1 MVLDIFNVEYNEH
14 LKEKVV
20 KLQTH
25 VCKNAYCKRMGKVK
39 KCRFGFPR
47 WPSQETVIADST
59 LLEDLSEEDQNTLIK
74 KYQNILIEARK
85 ILEDK
90 FIDENMSYEEFINL
104 LCSKLKYN
112 GYDEMNQDYKDALR
126 TSKNGCIIILKRT
139 VRERFT
145 NNYNPEWLTAW
156 NANLDIQLAMDIYAV
171 ITYVVSYLGKDES
184 GMARLM
190 QQALKDSEATSMH
203 EMVKVLKNCYITN
216 RQCGAAEAIYRLL
229 ASMHLKDSNITCI
242 HLANGFPEKRGVFYY
257 KVSDTEP
264 VDDNLEAELLG
275 ENPHHGKD
283 IQIQGRNGSYRQ
295 SITPWEKYADRPK
308 YLAKMCLAQFA
319 SYYDYTKSKPTKS
332 RIEDG
337 YSQDEISEDKYIFG
351 TDIKLPKYIQLKTI
365 TGFMRLRG
373 HPAVIKTHS
382 PSKKQDTEKYY
393 SLMFMFSAWDNE
405 PKDLPRDPKELLE
418 KYEAVKEEI
427 RSNRLA
433 MYPLEEE
440 IDLDIDLND
449 PNNLPQ
455 HVYDLL
461 DPQGEMENEED
472 RAIGPEDDDEFI
484 ARDRE
489 FVHDEEAVPYEDF
502 KYPII
507 SPPSKNDLLE
517 LTRGLH
523 PEQYKVLEDVV
534 QLCKKISRSS
544 KTDLQTVPAIRKI
557 VHGGAGKLKPLIDT
571 QVM

>member
-1 MVLDIFNVEYNEH
+1 
-14 LKEKVV
+14 
-20 KLQTH
+20 
-25 VCKNAYCKRMGKVK
+25 MGKVK

-59 LLEDLSEEDQNTLIK
+59 LLEDLSEEDQNALIK

-104 LCSKLKYN
+104 LCSKMKYN

-139 VRERFT
+139 VKERFT

-242 HLANGFPEKRGVFYY
+242 HLANGFPEKRGVFYF
-257 KVSDTEP
+257 KVKDTEP

-351 TDIKLPKYIQLKTI
+351 TDIKLPKFIQLKNI

-393 SLMFMFSAWDNE
+393 SLMFMFSAWNNE
-405 PKDLPRDPKELLE
+405 AKDLPRAPTAIQE
-418 KYEAVKEEI
+418 KYSLVKEEI
-427 RSNRLA
+427 RTNKLA
-433 MYPLEEE
+433 IFPLEG
-440 IDLDIDLND
+440 DFDLLDIDLND
-449 PNNLPQ
+449 LNNLPQ
-455 HVYDLL
+455 HIGDTL
-461 DPQGEMENEED
+461 DPQGEMDNEED
-472 RAIGPEDDDEFI
+472 RAIGPEEDPEFI
-484 ARDRE
+484 ARNRE
-489 FVHDEEAVPYEDF
+489 FVNDDDAVPYEDCTF
-502 KYPII
+502 PVINV
-507 SPPSKNDLLE
+507 PSKNDLLDMT
-517 LTRGLH
+517 LSLH
-523 PEQYKVLEDVV
+523 PEQRKNLEDVV
-534 QLCKKISRSS
+534 EFCKKVSRSDRC
-544 KTDLQTVPAIRKI
+544 KTPKF
-557 VHGGAGKLKPLIDT
+557 
-571 QVM
+571 